1 MNHYKNAFRKYADFK
16 TRARRSEYWYFA
28 LFNAVFILL
37 LSLLDTMSGFGSEE
51 TLGIFGGLYS
61 LVVVIP
67 SLAVCVRRLHD
78 IGKSGWWIFIAMVP
92 FIGAIVLLLFAIRDS
107 QPGAN
112 QYGPNP
118 KESNDSK
125 DVSDATDSVSAQNS
139 TSKPNSAL
147 PVENN
152 FTRPTSPIMSTPAS
166 DTTPPSMPT
175 SNLS

>member
-1 MNHYKNAFRKYADFK
+1 MNYYKNAFRKYADFR
-16 TRARRSEYWYFA
+16 TRAQRAEYWYFA
-28 LFNAVFILL
+28 LFNAIFILL
-37 LSLLDTMSGFGSEE
+37 LSLLDTVLGFGSED

-78 IGKSGWWIFIAMVP
+78 IGKSGWWIFIAIVP
-92 FIGAIVLLLFAIRDS
+92 FVGALILFLFAIRDS

-118 KESNDSK
+118 KESNGSSGGTNP
-125 DVSDATDSVSAQNS
+125 VQTQMSAN
-139 TSKPNSAL
+139 TL

-152 FTRPTSPIMSTPAS
+152 FTRPVAPAASAPVS
-166 DTTPPSMPT
+166 DTTSSTPT

>member
-28 LFNAVFILL
+28 LFNAIFILL
-37 LSLLDTMSGFGSEE
+37 LSLLDTMLGFGSED

-92 FIGAIVLLLFAIRDS
+92 FIGALVLFLFSIRDS
-107 QPGAN
+107 QPGMN

-118 KESNDSK
+118 KESNGSNG
-125 DVSDATDSVSAQNS
+125 VSGVANPTPTSNS
-139 TSKPNSAL
+139 NPAPANAL

-152 FTRPTSPIMSTPAS
+152 FARPTPP
-166 DTTPPSMPT
+166 TTPT